1 MLDVM
6 EKYGPMEKLE
16 QLRLRNLSMGS
27 LLIIL
32 PFAPNLRTLSLRY
45 NAARGGT
52 AAANDESAAPN
63 LTDDLFVKIFQRNQG
78 SLIMGFRG
86 LLQIDKGLH
95 PVLDFLDNNDKHP
108 NFLMTEK
115 STIKL
120 QKSINIVTVP
130 RLRTSNGVVQD
141 PFHRHSS
148 VVHP

>member
-16 QLRLRNLSMGS
+16 HLRLRNLSMGS

-52 AAANDESAAPN
+52 AAASDESAAPN

-78 SLIMGFRG
+78 RKIHSGISQTFSYRIALGPRFLLITTETITYA
-86 LLQIDKGLH
+86 IDD
-95 PVLDFLDNNDKHP
+95 PDN
-108 NFLMTEK
+108 EK
-115 STIKL
+115 STTC
-120 QKSINIVTVP
+120 TVIISYRNP
-130 RLRTSNGVVQD
+130 
-141 PFHRHSS
+141 
-148 VVHP
+148 